1 MAIHIMN
8 SEVREELGTVV
19 YSCPICQRCV
29 EVDRAEGVMRVIYRG
44 DQTAQH
50 RGGALAGI
58 EAEVEQDR
66 PAERRIH

>member
-1 MAIHIMN
+1 MTIHIMT
-8 SEVREELGTVV
+8 SETREDLGTIV

-29 EVDRAEGVMRVIYRG
+29 EVDRAEGSMRVLYRG

-58 EAEVEQDR
+58 ETEVQQDR
-66 PAERRIH
+66 PAERQLH

>member
-1 MAIHIMN
+1 VTIHIMT
-8 SEVREELGTVV
+8 SETREDLGTIV

-29 EVDRAEGVMRVIYRG
+29 EVDRAEGSMRVLYRG

-58 EAEVEQDR
+58 ETEVQQDR
-66 PAERRIH
+66 PAERQLH

>member
-1 MAIHIMN
+1 
-8 SEVREELGTVV
+8 
-19 YSCPICQRCV
+19 
-29 EVDRAEGVMRVIYRG
+29 MRVLYRG

>member
-1 MAIHIMN
+1 MKTEIRAD
-8 SEVREELGTVV
+8 LGTVV

-29 EVDRAEGVMRVIYRG
+29 EVDRADGVMRVLYRG

-66 PAERRIH
+66 PANSLIH

>member
-1 MAIHIMN
+1 VTIHIMK
-8 SEVREELGTVV
+8 SETREDLGTIV

-29 EVDRAEGVMRVIYRG
+29 EVDRAEGSMRVLYRG

-58 EAEVEQDR
+58 ETEVQQDR
-66 PAERRIH
+66 PAERQLH

>member
-1 MAIHIMN
+1 MKG
-8 SEVREELGTVV
+8 ETREDLGTIV

-29 EVDRAEGVMRVIYRG
+29 EVDRAEGSMRVLYRG

-58 EAEVEQDR
+58 ETEVQQDR
-66 PAERRIH
+66 PAERQLH

>member
-1 MAIHIMN
+1 MKT
-8 SEVREELGTVV
+8 EVREDRGAVV

-29 EVDRAEGVMRVIYRG
+29 EVDRADGAMRVLYRG

-58 EAEVEQDR
+58 EGEVEQDR
-66 PAERRIH
+66 PREPRIH

>member
-1 MAIHIMN
+1 MTIHIMTG
-8 SEVREELGTVV
+8 ETREDLGTIV

-29 EVDRAEGVMRVIYRG
+29 EVDRAEGSMRVLYRG

-58 EAEVEQDR
+58 ETEVQQDR
-66 PAERRIH
+66 PAERRLH

>member
-1 MAIHIMN
+1 MTIHIMN
-8 SEVREELGTVV
+8 SETREDLGTIV

-29 EVDRAEGVMRVIYRG
+29 EVDRAEGSMRVLYRG

-58 EAEVEQDR
+58 ETEVQQDR
-66 PAERRIH
+66 PAERQLH

>member
-1 MAIHIMN
+1 MTIHIMK
-8 SEVREELGTVV
+8 SETREDLGTIV

-29 EVDRAEGVMRVIYRG
+29 EVDRAEGSMRVLYRG

-58 EAEVEQDR
+58 ETEVQQDR
-66 PAERRIH
+66 PAERQLH

>member
-1 MAIHIMN
+1 VAIHIMN

-29 EVDRAEGVMRVIYRG
+29 EVDRAEGAMRVLYRG